1 MFWVYILQ
9 CSDNSYYTGHTDNL
23 ELRLHQ
29 HDNKVFRT
37 CYTASRLPA
46 KLAYSEQYPSRIEAL
61 RAEKQIQGWSRK
73 KKEALISGDWE
84 KLSYLARR
92 NKK

>member
-23 ELRLHQ
+23 EARLYQ
-29 HDNKVFRT
+29 HYNRIFP
-37 CYTASRLPA
+37 TATRLPV

-61 RAEKQIQGWSRK
+61 QAEKQIQGWS
-73 KKEALISGDWE
+73 KKERG
-84 KLSYLARR
+84 SYLW
-92 NKK
+92 